1 MRADEQQLRDGRAPL
16 QALTP
21 VCRVWCVGGWG
32 VREQMAL
39 FMRQTALLEKLT
51 EVYRVMSH
59 HLPTYCK
66 SIAVLR

>member
-1 MRADEQQLRDGRAPL
+1 MRHCKRLPL
-16 QALTP
+16 SV
-21 VCRVWCVGGWG
+21 VCGCVGGWG